1 MMKNTAMSPELSE
14 YLMRVDC
21 EREVGVVLMVD
32 PHCFGSLDR
41 LKRYFKELS
50 IHHYVVQ
57 NEWTVRAK
65 LSRGVISD
73 LSELIG
79 FDNYPYITAISL
91 NE

>member
-1 MMKNTAMSPELSE
+1 MNTVISPNLSE

-32 PHCFGSLDR
+32 PHVYGSMDR
-41 LKRYFKELS
+41 LKRYFRELEV
-50 IHHYVVQ
+50 HHYVVQ

-79 FDNYPYITAISL
+79 FDLYPYVTAISL
-91 NE
+91 DKR